1 MVLSLGSSCHSLPL
15 SLQTY
20 SDHPPQGGP
29 AHTYM
34 SSLYSAF
41 TFVNSAYIKALQFE
55 SAVDV
60 LPKS

>member
-1 MVLSLGSSCHSLPL
+1 MVLSLGSSCHSTPL

-20 SDHPPQGGP
+20 SDPPAKGSCTHP
-29 AHTYM
+29 YEF
-34 SSLYSAF
+34 LYSAF

-55 SAVDV
+55 CAIDV

>member
-20 SDHPPQGGP
+20 SDPPQGGP
-29 AHTYM
+29 AHTHM